1 MITERI
7 ITIPLYR
14 HKIKVVVADDI
25 IEAKQKYTEIPENS
39 AACAL
44 NYGSTSA
51 VVVTPNNLSEIV
63 HEVVHVKN
71 YIWSTIGYSPI
82 ADNDEPDAY
91 LVSYIFEKVMKI
103 VSIHL
108 LSKKK
113 KKKQSAK

>member
-1 MITERI
+1 MITERT

-14 HKIKVVVADDI
+14 HKVKVVVTDDI
-25 IEAKQKYTEIPENS
+25 TEAKQKYIEIPDNS

-44 NYGSTSA
+44 NYGSSSA
-51 VVVTPNNLSEIV
+51 VVVTSNNLAEIV

-71 YIWSTIGYSPI
+71 YIWTTIGYSPI

-91 LVSYIFEKVMKI
+91 LVSYLFERVMN
-103 VSIHL
+103 VVETHL

>member
-14 HKIKVVVADDI
+14 HKVKVVVTDDI
-25 IEAKQKYTEIPENS
+25 KEAKQKYIEIPDNS

-44 NYGSTSA
+44 NYGNTSA

-63 HEVVHVKN
+63 HEVIHVKN
-71 YIWSTIGYSPI
+71 YIWTAIGYSPI

-91 LVSYIFEKVMKI
+91 LVSYIFEKVMNVVASHI
-103 VSIHL
+103 Q
-108 LSKKK
+108 SKKNK
-113 KKKQSAK
+113 KKKQST